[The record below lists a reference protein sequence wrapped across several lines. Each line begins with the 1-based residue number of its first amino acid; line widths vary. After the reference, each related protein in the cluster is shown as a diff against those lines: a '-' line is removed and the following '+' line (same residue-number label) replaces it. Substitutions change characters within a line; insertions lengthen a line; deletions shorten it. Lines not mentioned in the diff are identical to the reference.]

1 MATSQGVQ
9 MPWRLSLLALAT
21 VLALTGCASSGP
33 APTADAREE
42 LRAGVSA
49 AVKGYWQEALFRFE
63 RARVSSPDD
72 PEVLNN
78 LAVALE
84 VAGRYDDAL
93 VTYKK
98 AVEKAPTNTM
108 LKKNYS
114 RFAEFYSSFARGEK
128 PKDEG
133 NAVR

>member
-1 MATSQGVQ
+1 
-9 MPWRLSLLALAT
+9 MPWRLSLLALAA
-21 VLALTGCASSGP
+21 VLVLTGCASSGT
-33 APTADAREE
+33 APTADASEE
-42 LRAGVSA
+42 LQAGVSA

-63 RARVSSPDD
+63 RASVSSPDD

-93 VTYKK
+93 ATYKK
-98 AVEKAPTNTM
+98 AIEKAPTNTQ

-128 PKDEG
+128 PKEER
-133 NAVR
+133 NAGR